1 MEDGSN
7 DSQLIGA
14 APFTLSSTGLF
25 TPNSTL
31 SYEDGNTSVQVYVG
45 ITDGKS
51 TQVKK
56 TYYFQIEDTL
66 GDGSL
71 SVSGTAMIGSYSLA
85 NATIWQDLDNDGIK
99 DVGEPSTTSNLSG
112 RFDLTVSKSSTDTPI
127 LATGGFNAGTGEE
140 NEGLY
145 KINSNLKLTSGR
157 DWGEYSLSPMSSVAY
172 SMQNLDRSCLLYTSP
187 SPRD

>member
-1 MEDGSN
+1 
-7 DSQLIGA
+7 
-14 APFTLSSTGLF
+14 
-25 TPNSTL
+25 
-31 SYEDGNTSVQVYVG
+31 
-45 ITDGKS
+45 
-51 TQVKK
+51 
-56 TYYFQIEDTL
+56 
-66 GDGSL
+66 
-71 SVSGTAMIGSYSLA
+71 MIGSYSLA

-99 DVGEPSTTSNLSG
+99 DAGEPSTTSNLSG

-172 SMQNLDRSCLLYTSP
+172 SMQNLDRSILDKTTVTDMLKAFGMDPLWMDGDGNFFGERFYDIKNRLDGQTSAGEWETFNLNV
-187 SPRD
+187 